1 MSLDSILSRMKQIGN
16 NFSRKAAPKLQN
28 IKAYFREKKWEMN
41 SKGSSSCM
49 KELKKVQWLN
59 IRANLDKYW
68 HIKQWYLLGFKI
80 YTKFKYQETIACE
93 QDEQKAEIKC

>member
-1 MSLDSILSRMKQIGN
+1 MKTRQTKRQWQITFQRAERKTLLTYNVVSLDSILSRMKQIGN

-49 KELKKVQWLN
+49 KELKKVQ
-59 IRANLDKYW
+59 
-68 HIKQWYLLGFKI
+68 
-80 YTKFKYQETIACE
+80 
-93 QDEQKAEIKC
+93 